1 LIRYQFGNQ
10 LGSAIVELDQSANI
24 ISYEEY
30 YPYGSTS
37 YESVDKSIKAAATRY
52 RYTGKE
58 RDEETGFN
66 YHGARY
72 YAPWLGRWA
81 SCDKGR
87 SAGAKSL
94 YISARDNPI
103 NWVDPSGNDD
113 VGALAMAHS
122 PKALAERDKGMEEAF
137 EHLYGAARATF
148 DFGVGSFVFTHRVFS
163 DPERAMSDVVEG
175 VRSIPGA
182 VKDTVKNWDKTS
194 EDEKA
199 YRVVTAVLVVYSTGR
214 AVKGIARVAGSLR
227 SGEGGAV
234 GGGGREG
241 GGGGEE
247 GGGETPI
254 PPPVP
259 RFSQISDVFSWA
271 GRNLAVVR
279 DAVKGTTQLWYQS
292 SGTNGVRDTWYPTQ
306 GIIKL
311 PEGKWRI
318 AKGLELPGGE
328 DVLDALME
336 ARKEL
341 EDAKR
346 RGATETATR
355 KERMIGE
362 LDEALRRGG
371 REHEAAF
378 DWANSGGI
386 QGDPVPSTPEDIN
399 ATAVRAGA
407 PPPPTLRD
415 R

>member
-1 LIRYQFGNQ
+1 
-10 LGSAIVELDQSANI
+10 
-24 ISYEEY
+24 
-30 YPYGSTS
+30 
-37 YESVDKSIKAAATRY
+37 
-52 RYTGKE
+52 
-58 RDEETGFN
+58 
-66 YHGARY
+66 
-72 YAPWLGRWA
+72 
-81 SCDKGR
+81 
-87 SAGAKSL
+87 
-94 YISARDNPI
+94 
-103 NWVDPSGNDD
+103 
-113 VGALAMAHS
+113 
-122 PKALAERDKGMEEAF
+122 
-137 EHLYGAARATF
+137 
-148 DFGVGSFVFTHRVFS
+148 
-163 DPERAMSDVVEG
+163 MSDVVEG

-214 AVKGIARVAGSLR
+214 AVRGIARVAGSLR